1 MELDDVVTL
10 KVVQKRMV
18 DKIYT
23 YRDWPSF
30 VTWIK
35 GITATK
41 FKTFVLACL
50 DDSVV
55 SGDAKKADL
64 LEVKAQIEG

>member
-1 MELDDVVTL
+1 MELDELVTL

-35 GITATK
+35 GITAIK
-41 FKTFVLACL
+41 FKAFVLACL
-50 DDSVV
+50 DDSVTN
-55 SGDAKKADL
+55 GDAKKADL
-64 LEVKAQIEG
+64 LEIKSSIEG